1 MELWTAFLIGLAGSL
16 HCIGMCGPI
25 AIALPT
31 GESRLP
37 AYVTG
42 RVLYNIGRTITY
54 SLMGLACGFVGKTIL
69 VAGYQRWLSIAL
81 GILILLAV
89 FLPSKYAVKLT
100 GAGWHSRQVG
110 RLKKLWRHFF
120 SKSTVGSL
128 FVIGILNGFLPCGLV
143 YVALAGSLATG
154 APLKGA
160 AYMALFGLGTLP
172 VMLAVSLFGTMIGLG
187 LRQSLRRLLPV
198 GGVIL
203 ACLFILRGLSLGIP
217 FVSPKIEQDAQ
228 GKTKVECCH
237 ESTPAPEAN
246 STGP

>member
-25 AIALPT
+25 AISLPT
-31 GESRLP
+31 GENPLP

-42 RVLYNIGRTITY
+42 RVLYNVGRILTY
-54 SLMGLACGFVGKTIL
+54 SLMGLACGFVGRTIL
-69 VAGYQRWLSIAL
+69 MAGYQQWLSIAL
-81 GILILLAV
+81 GVVILLAV

-110 RLKKLWRHFF
+110 RLKKIWRHFF
-120 SKSTVGSL
+120 SKSTIGSL
-128 FVIGILNGFLPCGLV
+128 FVVGILNGFLPCGLV

-154 APLKGA
+154 AALKGA
-160 AYMALFGLGTLP
+160 AYMAVFGFGTFP
-172 VMLAVSLFGTMIGLG
+172 VMLAMSLFGTMIGMG
-187 LRQSLRRLLPV
+187 LRKNLRRLLSV

-217 FVSPKIEQDAQ
+217 LISPKMEQNAQ
-228 GKTKVECCH
+228 GQTEVKCCH
-237 ESTPAPEAN
+237 EGSQETN
-246 STGP
+246 TTGP

>member
-1 MELWTAFLIGLAGSL
+1 MVSYWTALLLGLGGSL

-25 AIALPT
+25 AVALPV
-31 GESRLP
+31 GESSR
-37 AYVTG
+37 AAFVTG
-42 RVLYNIGRTITY
+42 RVLYNLGRIITY

-81 GILILLAV
+81 GVIILLAV

-100 GAGWHSRQVG
+100 GAGWHARQVG
-110 RLKKLWRHFF
+110 KLKKVWRHFF

-154 APLKGA
+154 AALEGA
-160 AYMALFGLGTLP
+160 AYMALFGLGTFP
-172 VMLAVSLFGTMIGLG
+172 VMLAMALFGTMIGVKY
-187 LRQSLRRLLPV
+187 RQGLRRLLPI

-217 FVSPKIEQDAQ
+217 YVSPKMEQNPQ
-228 GKTKVECCH
+228 GQTEVKCCH
-237 ESTPAPEAN
+237 EGSMEADSTAP
-246 STGP
+246 